1 MVYFRLG
8 RRPQDGLHDL
18 VRRHVHRP
26 PIDPLREPHL
36 SRSTQG
42 ATLLGLIA
50 ILFWSTSVGVTRSTI
65 EFLGRTGA
73 PAVMF
78 TVSAL
83 LLLPTRTS
91 LREQI
96 GRA

>member
-1 MVYFRLG
+1 MTWAVD
-8 RRPQDGLHDL
+8 PSVD
-18 VRRHVHRP
+18 P
-26 PIDPLREPHL
+26 PIDLLREPHL

-78 TVSAL
+78 TLSAL
-83 LLLPTRTS
+83 LLLPTRS
-91 LREQI
+91 ALRE
-96 GRA
+96 